1 MMYRIIVFFFITLF
15 LSIYPKLIYSRIIDE
30 TMVLALSFDDGQG
43 ENVTDSAQYK
53 LNGKVSGSKWVSGKF
68 GKALEFDGIDDF
80 VEVADNPKLLLLN
93 GGTFMAWAL
102 IKTEKGHVSWP
113 RILIKSNTNG
123 GTHGYDFLF
132 DRAAGYSIRFC
143 IGGACN
149 SYFPVETDKW
159 HHVAVTFDGKTI
171 RVYYDGK
178 NVGEQAQPGPAID
191 TTGFPLRIGNSGSLD
206 RPYHGLLDEI
216 RIWSRALDEKEIKW
230 QMERGTQEIVPVE
243 QRSSLATKWAILK
256 IEGI

>member
-1 MMYRIIVFFFITLF
+1 MYKITLF
-15 LSIYPKLIYSRIIDE
+15 FFVSLLLFIYPNIIYSKIIDD
-30 TMVLALSFDDGQG
+30 TLVLALSFDEGVG
-43 ENVTDSAQYK
+43 ENAIDSSQYK
-53 LNGKVSGSKWVSGKF
+53 LNGKVFGSKWVSGRF

-80 VEVADNPKLLLLN
+80 VEVPDNPKLLLLD
-93 GGTFMAWAL
+93 GGTFMAWAF
-102 IKTEKGHVSWP
+102 IETGRGHANWP

-149 SYFPVETDKW
+149 SYFPVETNKW
-159 HHVAVTFDGKTI
+159 HHVAVTFNGEVI
-171 RVYYDGK
+171 RVYHDGK

-191 TTGFPLRIGNSGSLD
+191 TTGIALRIGNSGGSD

-216 RIWSRALDEKEIKW
+216 RIWSRALDENEIKW
-230 QMERGTQEIVPVE
+230 QMERGIREVLPVE
-243 QRSSLATKWAILK
+243 PKTSLAIKWAMLK
-256 IEGI
+256 IKED